1 MEVFDLQK
9 FKQDCVKLVL
19 ILVYLTVEVQLCPLW
34 ISPHFHLS
42 CYITRPT
49 NIIEISLRN
58 MPHSSQV
65 APKPKCIQYEIP
77 RTGYQCQCHRPS
89 GGERGACWGSW
100 LCFWKHHALLLVLPK
115 LILCLYY
122 LNKLIL
128 VYTLLVLPKPVLFVP
143 RIIFSFGPFFAF
155 KECSY
160 LSKNRF
166 ALLAWMRDQLNDW
179 ISKNCRH
186 CDGGSGGQVRCM
198 RTGFE
203 IFMQDIFIQP
213 AGQTFATKQRQI
225 SLDIKYRITLH

>member
-1 MEVFDLQK
+1 MCYNAEVF
-9 FKQDCVKLVL
+9 F
-19 ILVYLTVEVQLCPLW
+19 VQLGPLW
-34 ISPHFHLS
+34 IPPHYHLS

-65 APKPKCIQYEIP
+65 APKPKCIQFEIP

-89 GGERGACWGSW
+89 GGERGSCWGSW

-115 LILCLYY
+115 LILCLQYP
-122 LNKLIL
+122 NPCIL
-128 VYTLLVLPKPVLFVP
+128 YVP
-143 RIIFSFGPFFAF
+143 RILISYGAFFAF
-155 KECSY
+155 EECSS
-160 LSKNRF
+160 LSKICF

-186 CDGGSGGQVRCM
+186 CDGGSGGQVRCI

-203 IFMQDIFIQP
+203 IFMQDILIQP
-213 AGQTFATKQRQI
+213 AGHTFATKQRQI
-225 SLDIKYRITLH
+225 SLDIKCTGLLCTTTK